1 IGRKAWRAGSKATND
16 VERVKTASRFDVGR
30 LLLEAR
36 AFMALLVVIVVFSI
50 LSPNYLTV
58 SNMLTMSSHVA
69 IYALLAIGQLLVILN
84 GGIDLSVGSTLGL
97 SGMVAGFLMQGVRL
111 NSFGVILYPQEC
123 V

>member
-1 IGRKAWRAGSKATND
+1 MARKGSLTVSNATND
-16 VERVKTASRFDVGR
+16 VERVKPASRFNVGR
-30 LLLEAR
+30 LLLEGR

-97 SGMVAGFLMQGVRL
+97 SGMVAGFLMQIGRASCRERV
-111 NSFGVILYPQEC
+111 
-123 V
+123 